1 MHALVQIALG
11 GMVAEEI
18 FFGETTSGALSD
30 LKVATTYAAN
40 MVGSMGMEGT
50 LFSYEAIAAPHAN
63 LVAKLAASEGGQERV
78 EALLSAA
85 RDEVR
90 AMLNRNR
97 HVIESLRDSLLER
110 DELIG
115 PEILEVIN
123 GAPAADH
130 PPMVSD
136 R

>member
-1 MHALVQIALG
+1 MPV
-11 GMVAEEI
+11 
-18 FFGETTSGALSD
+18 SD

-50 LFSYEAIAAPHAN
+50 LFSYEAIVAPHAN

-78 EALLSAA
+78 EVLLATA

-90 AMLNRNR
+90 EMLNRNR
-97 HVIESLRDSLLER
+97 HVIERLRDALLER

-123 GAPAADH
+123 AAAVTDL